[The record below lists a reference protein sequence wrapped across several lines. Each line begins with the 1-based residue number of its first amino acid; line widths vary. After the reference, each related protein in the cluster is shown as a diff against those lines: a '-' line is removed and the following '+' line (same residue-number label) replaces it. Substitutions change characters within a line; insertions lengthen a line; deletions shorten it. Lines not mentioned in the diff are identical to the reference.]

1 MHYYGVE
8 RSGTS
13 LAHHGIKGMKWGIR
27 RYQNKDGTL
36 TPAGKER
43 YRKEP
48 AYKKSDVVFISGSSK
63 TQTVDSPYHRRS
75 LPDPI
80 KEELD
85 SIIKAKSKIIVGDAP
100 GIDRQVQN
108 YLKSKRYSNVEIYGP
123 GEAVRYTANN
133 KWKTNPINA
142 PEYEPMSTEWLAAKD
157 IAMEKAATRG
167 LAVVL
172 DEGAKATRKNIER
185 LEANQKFAKV
195 YELNKNGR
203 KSDRWV

>member
-13 LAHHGIKGMKWGIR
+13 LTHHGIKGMKRGIR

-36 TPAGKER
+36 TPAGKEH
-43 YRKEP
+43 YRKAP
-48 AYKKSDVVFISGSSK
+48 SYKKTDVVFVSGSSK
-63 TQTVDSPYHRRS
+63 TQTVYSPYHRSS

-80 KEELD
+80 KDELN
-85 SIIKAKSKIIVGDAP
+85 SIMSAKSKIIVGDAP

-108 YLKSKRYSNVEIYGP
+108 YLNSKRYSNVEIYGP
-123 GEAVRYTANN
+123 GEAVRYTANK

-172 DEGAKATRKNIER
+172 DEGAKATRKNVER
-185 LEANQKFAKV
+185 LEANQKFTKV

-203 KSDRWV
+203 KSDRCA